1 MPNRARDY
9 HTTLF
14 NGSFKGCRKIF
25 SNTDVISAIAIP
37 REFRSEIKTHIKSN
51 VNVVYLLLGD
61 ENGESIAY
69 VGRTRRTGK
78 RPTEHSRKNF
88 WNELIFFFSS
98 HQFTTEQLEYLEA
111 LLYFKLQE
119 AGRVKLD
126 NRIAPLHVLPELTA
140 GEQTTYDSFYEQIVT
155 LTGLAGYDILNQE
168 YSANDNEIEFYCEN
182 DRGAHAIGYFRDNT
196 IFVQKGSVFSEL
208 TGSGSDYNLPQRIDE
223 LKRAGILVQKN
234 GKWVIQR
241 EWKAKSPS
249 DAARCIL
256 GHQSNGWN
264 DWKDSDDK
272 TLSEYFRS

>member
-1 MPNRARDY
+1 MPNRARNY
-9 HTTLF
+9 QITLF
-14 NGSFKGCRKIF
+14 NGPFKGCRKIF

-37 REFRSEIKTHIKSN
+37 REFRSEIKTYLKSN

-61 ENGESIAY
+61 ENGESVAY

-78 RPTEHSRKNF
+78 RPTEHSKKNF

-111 LLYFKLQE
+111 LLYFKLKE

-126 NRIAPLHVLPELTA
+126 NRIAPLSVLPDLSA

-155 LTGLAGYDILNQE
+155 LTGLAGYDILNLE
-168 YSANDNEIEFYCEN
+168 YPVSDNETEFYCEN
-182 DRGAHAIGYFRDNT
+182 ERGAHAIGYFRDNT

-208 TGSGSDYNLPQRIDE
+208 TGSGSDYNLPQRIEE
-223 LKRAGILVQKN
+223 LKRAGILARKN
-234 GKWVIQR
+234 GKLVLQR

-256 GHQSNGWN
+256 GNQSNGWN

-272 TLSEYFRS
+272 TLNEYFRS